1 MKEADLQ
8 AECRRLKSDLC
19 ESEDRFYKIFH
30 ASSNPMTITTIGE
43 GRMID
48 LNEASARLGGFRRE
62 ELIGSLAAEHNL
74 WVDPVQR
81 DLVVRS
87 VQTEGKVHD
96 LEVAFR
102 GKHGDVHQV
111 LFSADPIR
119 VNDEPCLL
127 SVSIAL
133 NDVASERALPQKTE
147 ERRTLVEN
155 SVQGVAVFW
164 RRRILFCNR
173 AFAAMTGYSMDELT
187 ALPDSKV
194 LLHPDDRSWASS
206 LYPAISEDG
215 TDRRS
220 HQYRIV
226 RKDGA
231 VRWVEVYDSLID
243 YNGGPA
249 IQIVHVDITDRKNA
263 EQFLRE
269 SEERFRLI
277 AETVDEVFW
286 IFEVDRR
293 TTSYLSPAFDR
304 IWGVSREQFVGTT
317 TRIVSMVHPDDRES
331 VTRENERLAQGAPIS
346 HEYRIV
352 RPDGVIRH
360 IWDRAFPIFDETGG
374 VKRLIGA
381 GRDITE
387 WREAEAALK
396 EAGEYLHEIIN
407 HISDPIFVKD
417 REHRFVLVND
427 ALCRLAGKTHEELLG
442 LAHPPGAMD
451 APFWEQEEALFE
463 TGKECTSEETMR
475 DAQGVTRTIM
485 TKKGLLI
492 DKRGKK
498 QIVGALRDITE
509 YKELEAAVMQAQK
522 MEAIGV
528 LAGGVAHDFNNLL
541 NVINGYSEILLEDIG
556 TDDPMRR
563 DLEQIRDAGRRAA
576 ILTSQLLAF
585 GRKQILQPEILN
597 LNTVVESMSSMLRPM
612 IGEDIE
618 LVCACSP
625 DLWPVNADPG
635 RMQQI
640 ILNLAVNAREAM
652 PHGGRLAIET
662 TNVELGDGYTPDH
675 PRSKA
680 GAYVMLSVSDNGTG
694 MDDATRSRIFEPFF
708 TTKGRGRGTGL
719 GLSTVY
725 GIVKQS
731 NGIVWVQS
739 EPKRGASFRVY
750 LPRATAEEVQA
761 HAASEL
767 EPSLRGSETVLVV
780 EDEAPV
786 RALACQILSDRGYRV
801 LDAPNG
807 DEALRI
813 ADTFVGTI
821 HVLVTDVVMPG
832 MNGRELAAALE
843 KKRRGLKVLFIS
855 GYTDAVLD
863 HGVVDPDRAFLQKP
877 FTVEAIARKVRAVL
891 GSHHS

>member
-8 AECRRLKSDLC
+8 VECRRLKNALF
-19 ESEDRFYKIFH
+19 ESEERFYKVFH
-30 ASSNPMTITTIGE
+30 ASPHPMAITTMRE
-43 GRMID
+43 GRVID

-62 ELIGSLAAEHNL
+62 ELIGSLSAERNL
-74 WVDPVQR
+74 WVDPLQR
-81 DLVVRS
+81 DLVMRS
-87 VQTEGKVHD
+87 LQTEGKVHD

-111 LFSADPIR
+111 LLSADPIR

-127 SVSIAL
+127 SVSIAVNEL
-133 NDVASERALPQKTE
+133 SSDREVQQKAE
-147 ERRTLVEN
+147 EYRTLVED
-155 SVQGVAVFW
+155 SVQGIAVFQ
-164 RRRILFCNR
+164 RQRILFCNQ
-173 AFAAMTGYSMDELT
+173 AFAAMTGYSIEELI
-187 ALPDSKV
+187 ALEDGEA
-194 LLHPDDRSWASS
+194 LLHPDDRGWVVPLVPAASS
-206 LYPAISEDG
+206 GGAARHP
-215 TDRRS
+215 
-220 HQYRIV
+220 HQCRIL

-231 VRWVEVYDSLID
+231 VRWMEVYDSLIE
-243 YNGGPA
+243 YEGAPA
-249 IQIVHVDITDRKNA
+249 VQIVHVDITDRKNA
-263 EQFLRE
+263 EQSFRE

-286 IFEVDRR
+286 IFEVDQQ

-304 IWGVSREQFVGTT
+304 IWGTPREQFVGTT
-317 TRIVSMVHPDDRES
+317 TPLVSMVHPDDRES
-331 VTRENERLAQGAPIS
+331 VMRENARLAQGNPIN
-346 HEYRIV
+346 HEYRII
-352 RPDGVIRH
+352 RPDGVVRH
-360 IWDRAFPIFDETGG
+360 IWDRAFPIANGTGG
-374 VKRLIGA
+374 VGRLVGA

-417 REHRFVLVND
+417 REHRLVLVND
-427 ALCRLAGKTHEELLG
+427 ALCRFVGKARQELLG
-442 LAHPPGAMD
+442 FAPPPGVVD

-463 TGKECTSEETMR
+463 TGKECISEDTIR
-475 DAQGVTRTIM
+475 DAQGASCTIM
-485 TKKGLLI
+485 TKKALLI

-498 QIVGALRDITE
+498 QIVGVLRDITE
-509 YKELEAAVMQAQK
+509 HKALEATLMQAQK

-541 NVINGYSEILLEDIG
+541 NVINGYSEILLED
-556 TDDPMRR
+556 TAPDNPMRQ

-597 LNTVVESMSSMLRPM
+597 LNTVVDSMSSMLRPM

-618 LVCACSP
+618 LVCRCSS
-625 DLWPVNADPG
+625 DLRLINADPG

-640 ILNLAVNAREAM
+640 ILNLVVNAREAM
-652 PHGGRLAIET
+652 PEGGRLAIET
-662 TNVELGDGYTPDH
+662 MNVELGDEYTPDH
-675 PRSKA
+675 PRAKP
-680 GAYVMLSVSDNGTG
+680 GAYVMLSVSDNGLG
-694 MDDATRSRIFEPFF
+694 MDAATRSRIFEPFF

-731 NGIVWVQS
+731 NGFVWVQS
-739 EPKRGASFRVY
+739 EPQKGASFRVY
-750 LPRATAEEVQA
+750 LPCATAEEIQA

-767 EPSLRGSETVLVV
+767 EPGLRGFETVLVV

-786 RALACQILSDRGYRV
+786 RALACQILRDRGYRV

-807 DEALRI
+807 EEALRI
-813 ADTFVGTI
+813 SETFVGTI
-821 HVLVTDVVMPG
+821 HLLITDIVMPG
-832 MNGRELAAALE
+832 MNGRELAAALDR
-843 KKRRGLKVLFIS
+843 KRRDLKVLFMS
-855 GYTDAVLD
+855 GYTDDTIVE
-863 HGVVDPDRAFLQKP
+863 HGVLERDRAFLQKP
-877 FTVEAIARKVRAVL
+877 FTVEAIARKVRTVL
-891 GSHHS
+891 GS